1 MPTHQANSRIP
12 LTDQDRDALDDIFAK
27 VAVEDI
33 KQIEDTVALYSV
45 APLEPWEETG
55 WVVNSSLPLPSLMK
69 PRPRLA

>member
-27 VAVEDI
+27 VALEDI

-55 WVVNSSLPLPSLMK
+55 WVVNSSLPNLNEVT
-69 PRPRLA
+69 A

>member
-55 WVVNSSLPLPSLMK
+55 WVVNSSLPLPNLNG
-69 PRPRLA
+69 ATI

>member
-45 APLEPWEETG
+45 APLEPWEEAG
-55 WVVNSSLPLPSLMK
+55 WVVNSSLPLPSLNE
-69 PRPRLA
+69 ATA

>member
-33 KQIEDTVALYSV
+33 KQIEATVALYSV

-55 WVVNSSLPLPSLMK
+55 WVVNSSLPLPSLNE
-69 PRPRLA
+69 ATA